1 MRRVLLLVAA
11 IVTTAAL
18 LTPAPVAAG
27 GGNEPVKLGVLAILS
42 GPIGEVGQDAVRGA
56 ELAVAQINDDGG
68 LLRGRELELVVAD
81 DQADPAVA
89 VQAATRLVQEDGV
102 SVILGPISSGPAIAV
117 SEVATRNRVPM
128 VAFNAGAR
136 ELTESDSEFV
146 FRTYPIIQDAYAAL
160 AEYAVDDLDY
170 ETVGYLGWNET
181 AGQAALEG
189 FEEGLDEAG
198 GMLVGDE
205 LAAITTPDLSAEIG
219 RLRAENPDAVA
230 IAGPLPLGGNAVRQI
245 RDSGWDVP
253 LLGWVGWYTSGFA
266 SFTGSASDGMVMASA
281 FHPDAVTSRVGQ
293 TFLETFEAEHGRPPR
308 DIEAV
313 GYDAVR
319 IAAAG
324 IRKAKSSDPEDIAEA
339 LHETRVR
346 GVKQRF
352 RWTADGDIRGG
363 HPIVIIEWQG
373 GQQQLI
379 ESKP

>member
-1 MRRVLLLVAA
+1 MRRFLVLAA
-11 IVTTAAL
+11 ALATTAAL
-18 LTPAPVAAG
+18 LAPAPVAAG

-42 GPIGEVGQDAVRGA
+42 GPIGEVGQDAIRGA
-56 ELAVAQINDDGG
+56 ELAVERINDGG
-68 LLRGRELELVVAD
+68 GVLGGRDLELVVAD

-89 VQAATRLVQEDGV
+89 VQAATRLVQEDDV

-117 SEVATRNRVPM
+117 SQVATRNRVPM

-146 FRTYPIIQDAYAAL
+146 FRTYPIIQDAYSAL
-160 AEYAVDDLDY
+160 AEYAVDGLGY
-170 ETVGYLGWNET
+170 KKIGYLGWNET

-189 FEEGLDEAG
+189 FEEGLKKTDGTLA
-198 GMLVGDE
+198 GDE
-205 LAAITTPDLSAEIG
+205 LAAITAPELSSEIG

-230 IAGPLPLGGNAVRQI
+230 IAAPLPLGGNAVRQI
-245 RDSGWDVP
+245 RESGWDVP

-266 SFTGSASDGMVMASA
+266 PFTGSASDGMVMASA
-281 FHPDAVTSRVGQ
+281 FHPEAVTSRVGQ
-293 TFLETFEAEHGRPPR
+293 NFLESFEAAHGRQAR

-313 GYDAVR
+313 GYDAVN

-324 IRKAKSSDPEDIAEA
+324 IKKAKSSDPAKIAEA

-346 GVKQRF
+346 GVKQPF
-352 RWTADGDIRGG
+352 RWTASGDIRGG
-363 HPIVIIEWQG
+363 HPVVIIEWQG